1 MKLPVLRK
9 PIDLRRF
16 CISLNVWKT
25 DVDMDKKTLTKQEHQ
40 EQYSEFTA
48 ALKEARLQVGLTQSE
63 VANLLGRSQDWVSRC
78 ETGEHRVDIVEL
90 AVFLKVYKREVS
102 FFLKTLYKASRNT

>member
-1 MKLPVLRK
+1 MKSLVLRK

-25 DVDMDKKTLTKQEHQ
+25 VDMGKKTLTRQEHQ
-40 EQYSEFTA
+40 EQYSKFTT
-48 ALKEARLQVGLTQSE
+48 ALKEARLQAGLTQSE

-90 AVFLKVYKREVS
+90 AAFLKVYKQEVL
-102 FFLKTLYKASRNT
+102 FFLQTLYKASRNT